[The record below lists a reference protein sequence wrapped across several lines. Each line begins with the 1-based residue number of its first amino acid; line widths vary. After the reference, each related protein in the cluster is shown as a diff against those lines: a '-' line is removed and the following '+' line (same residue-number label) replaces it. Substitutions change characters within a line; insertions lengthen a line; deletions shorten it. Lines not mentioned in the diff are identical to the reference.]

1 MPASEAT
8 KEKLKQAK
16 SKRGPVPQ
24 HILDA
29 MKESNRIQKAIL
41 EALGSEV
48 KSIPEL
54 AEATGIPT
62 KDIFW
67 HVNALRKYN
76 KIHDV
81 KKQGDFFTYSKK

>member
-1 MPASEAT
+1 MPASDTT

-16 SKRGPVPQ
+16 MKRGAAPQ
-24 HILDA
+24 HILDG

-41 EALGSEV
+41 EALGADAKTVPEISE
-48 KSIPEL
+48 K
-54 AEATGIPT
+54 TGICA

-67 HVNALRKYN
+67 HINALRKYN

-81 KKQGDFFTYSKK
+81 KKQGEYFTYAKK